1 MLDESFLSN
10 IISSYYKYNLLLTHR
25 FMSDIKIWNEDK
37 NARED
42 SSRTKHRAETNA
54 FQVKGNVLVT

>member
-42 SSRTKHRAETNA
+42 SSRTNRAETSA
-54 FQVKGNVLVT
+54 FQVKGNILVT